1 MQPAAAD
8 WIVNVLQILLVVHL
22 MISIALVAVVLLQRN
37 EGGGLGIGG
46 PSLGNLS
53 SVRGTGNFLT
63 RLTAILAALFMLGTL
78 ALAIVARETTR
89 PAEDSL
95 ILQPLAPV
103 EAPAEDS
110 APAVPLN

>member
-1 MQPAAAD
+1 MPRTTAD
-8 WIVNVLQILLVVHL
+8 WIVDVLQILLVVHL
-22 MISIALVAVVLLQRN
+22 MISLALVAVVLIQRN

-53 SVRGTGNFLT
+53 SVRGTGNILT
-63 RLTAILAALFMLGTL
+63 RLTAILAALFMAGTL
-78 ALAIVARETTR
+78 VLAIVAGQTTQQTGGG
-89 PAEDSL
+89 L
-95 ILQPLAPV
+95 ITDAPIPV